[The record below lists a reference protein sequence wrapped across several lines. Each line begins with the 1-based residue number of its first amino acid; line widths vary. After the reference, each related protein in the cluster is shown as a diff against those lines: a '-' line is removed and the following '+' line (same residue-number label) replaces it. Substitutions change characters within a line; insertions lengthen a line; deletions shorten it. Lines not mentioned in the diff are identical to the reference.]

1 MKLTIRTKDVELT
14 DDVRQY
20 VDEKIGTLDKYYG
33 RIVDGFVELEK
44 STNHHKSG
52 PIFRAVADL
61 RLPNKVLR
69 ADKNHVDLKAAI
81 DGIKDELK
89 VQLKHHKEIIETKE
103 KKEGLAAKESGFVAE
118 EEAV

>member
-14 DDVRQY
+14 PDIQKY

-52 PIFRAVADL
+52 PIFRAASDL
-61 RLPNKVLR
+61 RLPNKVVR
-69 ADKNHVDLKAAI
+69 AAKNHVDLRAAI

-89 VQLKHHKEIIETKE
+89 TQLIDYKEMIEARE
-103 KKEGLAAKESGFVAE
+103 KKEGLAAKEASLSEGE
-118 EEAV
+118 SL